1 MSEKAIVTLCE
12 SCVFNNRYGE
22 KQIGCKLGKL
32 ERFLERGEASFV
44 DETNSYVIDRMCMFC
59 RDSGW
64 MKNKD
69 FVEAVNKINEE
80 TKIRHTYVILY
91 NKLDAFYGLA
101 ITLNSINKQKN
112 ADKFQILVVNNKNRN
127 ESGAIFEQLK
137 TYSHQFKHFSV
148 ESIMPGFDH
157 NDNSLMKTYIS
168 KIKGSWFTIVKAGFI
183 VPPTF
188 TYELQKALND
198 NLEKFVCAWKSPDDI
213 NLQTYMYYVAKGWGG
228 NNPMAADLE
237 DEEAPILYSLV
248 EKIQYFAAKEGHEFM
263 IKVLND

>member
-44 DETNSYVIDRMCMFC
+44 DGTNSYVIDRMCMFC
-59 RDSGW
+59 RDNNWLKSNNW
-64 MKNKD
+64 SEAMNRINK
-69 FVEAVNKINEE
+69 E
-80 TKIRHTYVILY
+80 TEIRHSYVVLY
-91 NKLDAFYGLA
+91 NKEDSFDSLKE
-101 ITLNSINKQKN
+101 TLLSIKKQ
-112 ADKFQILVVNNKNRN
+112 DKQFQILVINNKDNG
-127 ESGAIFEQLK
+127 ESQQVFNFLK
-137 TYSHQFKHFSV
+137 EEFRHFQHYSV
-148 ESIMPGFDH
+148 ETIMPGFDH
-157 NDNSLMKTYIS
+157 DDNSLMKTYIS

-188 TYELQKALND
+188 THELQKALND